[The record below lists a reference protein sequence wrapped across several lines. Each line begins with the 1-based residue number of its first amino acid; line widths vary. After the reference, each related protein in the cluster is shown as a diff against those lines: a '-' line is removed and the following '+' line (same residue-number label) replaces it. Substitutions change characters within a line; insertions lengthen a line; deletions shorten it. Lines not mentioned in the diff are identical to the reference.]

1 MMCYNKIT
9 KNKNN
14 TVNKKYTYNTFSF
27 TIFALLIIIAFSFFT
42 FADDTKLTLFEDFD
56 RDGLSNSE
64 EETLGT
70 NPKIA
75 DTDGDG
81 YSDGVEVESGYN
93 PLVPAPGDRIMK
105 EKKPIVISP
114 IQSQTTNVTKKIS
127 EEVVSYLADAQE
139 AGDTDID
146 AENFSK
152 AISKAID
159 NEVSF
164 DTAPPIDLSE
174 VTIKQ
179 QDYADLSD
187 KKRKEKLKE
196 DAIEYMTTI
205 SYIFVSNF
213 PDGFFDKQ
221 PDEFQAEIL
230 QNFSSF
236 SQSLTQPTFFE
247 DIAKNSIK
255 AESQLTEVEVPQD
268 MLDLH
273 MEGLYLL
280 RYATNIYKDGDYK
293 KASSDIT
300 PMIAALAQM
309 QGIIT
314 LGIQF
319 EEKVQDKLTQYG
331 LDNEEFL
338 DL

>member
-1 MMCYNKIT
+1 M
-9 KNKNN
+9 
-14 TVNKKYTYNTFSF
+14 NKKYTYNTFSF

-114 IQSQTTNVTKKIS
+114 VQSQTTNVTKKIS

-139 AGDTDID
+139 AGTTDID

-152 AISKAID
+152 TISEAIN

-164 DTAPPIDLSE
+164 DAVPPINLSE
-174 VTIKQ
+174 ITIKK
-179 QDYADLSD
+179 QDYDNLS
-187 KKRKEKLKE
+187 KKEKEEKIKN
-196 DAIEYMTTI
+196 DAIEYITTI

-213 PDGFFDKQ
+213 PDGFFDKS
-221 PDEFQAEIL
+221 PDEFQTEIL
-230 QNFSSF
+230 QNFSNF
-236 SQSLTQPTFFE
+236 SQSLTQTTFFE
-247 DIAKNSIK
+247 EMAKNSIK
-255 AESQLTEVEVPQD
+255 AENQLIEVEVPED
-268 MLDLH
+268 MLELH

-280 RYATNIYKDGDYK
+280 RYATNIYENGDYK
-293 KASSDIT
+293 NASSDIT

-319 EEKVQDKLTQYG
+319 EEKVQNKLNEYG
-331 LDNEEFL
+331 IEKEFL